1 MEARLIV
8 STSPHVR
15 TDQDVQTIMFQ
26 VVVALMP
33 ALVGAIFFFGVRAL
47 WLTLISVATA
57 VATEALVQ
65 WLRRKPITIADG
77 SAVVTGILLAF
88 NLPGKTPLW
97 LPVVGSFFAI
107 AIVKQLFGGL
117 GYNVINPALAGRAL
131 LMASWPVH
139 MTADWAAPSRGVMSG
154 IAQDLGLDAV
164 TTATPLNLFKM
175 SKQVLSDPNALA
187 GQVEEARVALAA
199 LGSRGTLVNLF
210 WGNVGGCI
218 GETSAVLLLLG
229 ALWLF
234 YKRIIEWRIPVSY
247 VGTVLVLAWVAGGTE
262 GLFSGNVFFHAM
274 SGGLLLGAIF
284 MATDMVTSPVT
295 PNGRII
301 FGVGCGV
308 LTMLIRLVG
317 GYPEGV
323 SYSILLMNAATPLLD
338 RWTRP
343 KKLGERTLMKASQ

>member
-1 MEARLIV
+1 METKLIV

-15 TDQDVQTIMFQ
+15 ADQDVRSIMFQ
-26 VVVALMP
+26 VVVALIP
-33 ALVGAIFFFGVRAL
+33 AFVGAIFFFGVRAL
-47 WLTLISVATA
+47 LLTVISVLTA
-57 VATEALVQ
+57 VASEAAVQ
-65 WLRRKPITIADG
+65 RLRKKPITIGDG

-97 LPVVGSFFAI
+97 LPVIGSFFAI
-107 AIVKQLFGGL
+107 VIVKQLFGGL

-139 MTADWAAPSRGVMSG
+139 MTADWAPPSRGVLSG
-154 IAQDLGLDAV
+154 ISQRLGIDAV

-175 SKQVLSDPNALA
+175 SKAVLSDPNALPA
-187 GQVEEARVALAA
+187 QVEEARIALAA
-199 LGSRGTLVNLF
+199 LQSKGTLINLF

-229 ALWLF
+229 GIWLF
-234 YKRIIEWRIPVSY
+234 YKRIIDWRIPVAY
-247 VGTVLVLAWVAGGTE
+247 IGTVLVLSWVAGGTE
-262 GLFSGNVFFHAM
+262 GLFSGNVLFHVF

-295 PNGRII
+295 PNGRLI
-301 FGVGCGV
+301 FGVGCGLV
-308 LTMLIRLVG
+308 TMIIRLIG

-343 KKLGERTLMKASQ
+343 KKLGERTPMKASG